1 MSGKF
6 EDVQEIKKP
15 TKKIEKLLADKG
27 SYASEF
33 YCQGN
38 EEFVKT
44 INQEFTKK
52 LLEDFDS
59 YVLDPINKLLV
70 VFFLYNK
77 DGEERQ
83 QKMYYFNPE
92 GFTPPDKIKSSHL
105 KNLTSLVIKDYES
118 FKDTVGKSIK
128 NLEVGFHFYPL

>member
-15 TKKIEKLLADKG
+15 TKKIENLLAEKG

-59 YVLDPINKLLV
+59 YVLDPINKLLI
-70 VFFLYNK
+70 VFFVYNK

-92 GFTPPDKIKSSHL
+92 GFTPPDKIKNSHL
-105 KNLTSLVIKDYES
+105 KNLTTVVIKDYES
-118 FKDTVGKSIK
+118 FKGTVPKSIK
-128 NLEVGFHFYPL
+128 NLEVGFHFYSL

>member
-15 TKKIEKLLADKG
+15 TKKIENLLAEKG
-27 SYASEF
+27 SYTSEF

-59 YVLDPINKLLV
+59 YVLDPINKLMV
-70 VFFLYNK
+70 VFFIYNK

-83 QKMYYFNPE
+83 QKIYFFNPE
-92 GFTPPDKIKSSHL
+92 GFTPPDNIKSSHL
-105 KNLTSLVIKDYES
+105 KNLTSVVIKDYES
-118 FKDTVGKSIK
+118 FKSTVGKSIN
-128 NLEVGFHFYPL
+128 NLEAGFHFYSL